1 MNKRIKYLRK
11 DVLNLTQEAF
21 ANKINLSRNFI
32 AQLELGTKLPSDR
45 TIADICQEFNVNEE
59 WLRTG
64 EGEMFKKRTRNQEI
78 LAFANDIMEDV
89 DDSFKKRFIR
99 TLSKLNASDWEVLEK
114 IANEL
119 TKKEG

>member
-1 MNKRIKYLRK
+1 MKERIIQLRK
-11 DVLNLTQEAF
+11 EMKLSQSDF
-21 ANKINLSRNFI
+21 AQKLNLSRNFI
-32 AQLELGTKLPSDR
+32 GLVECGERNISDR
-45 TIADICQEFNVNEE
+45 TFSDICQEFNVNGD

-78 LAFANDIMEDV
+78 LAFANDVMEDV

-99 TLSKLNASDWEVLEK
+99 ALSKLNASDWEVLEK